1 MSASINIVDTTSLY
15 RKKLNESSQQINPM
29 VADVSGKSVLMTR
42 FFRGLRPPPEL
53 IDLADLNVSA
63 ENVAWFVSLIPYTP
77 SNALFPGLQVSQ
89 LLNAKI
95 RQH

>member
-1 MSASINIVDTTSLY
+1 
-15 RKKLNESSQQINPM
+15 M

-53 IDLADLNVSA
+53 IDLADLHLTA

-77 SNALFPGLQVSQ
+77 TNALFPGLQVA
-89 LLNAKI
+89 NI
-95 RQH
+95 YIFPF